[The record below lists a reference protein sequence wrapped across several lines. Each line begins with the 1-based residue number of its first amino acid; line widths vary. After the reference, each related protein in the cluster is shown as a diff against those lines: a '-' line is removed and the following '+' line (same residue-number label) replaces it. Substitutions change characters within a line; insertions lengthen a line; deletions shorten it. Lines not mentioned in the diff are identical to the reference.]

1 VLDLSSRGP
10 CTALPILATLPAQA
24 ISDLELTVTRSHIT
38 VRAAGESD
46 VAALVVLWAE
56 LRRCGA
62 LNSRLAAL
70 TDDRRIEERVRRLLN
85 QPNGRILVA
94 LMADEPVGMAMLTTV
109 PLGALNEAACVQ
121 VEYTVVA
128 ESFRRRGVGRALMG
142 AAACYAEDIGADQV
156 TVSVSP
162 MSREANRFYAQ
173 LGLTPLSVRR
183 VAPASALRRRIANLD
198 HSPVSHDQVA
208 RRPLGNRTGAR
219 TGMRAALRRMAIAS
233 AVAEQPHDA

>member
-1 VLDLSSRGP
+1 
-10 CTALPILATLPAQA
+10 
-24 ISDLELTVTRSHIT
+24 VTRSHIT

-46 VAALVVLWAE
+46 VAALVVLWEE
-56 LRRCGA
+56 LKRYGA

-70 TDDRRIEERVRRLLN
+70 TDDRRIEERVRRLISRPTSRVLLAS
-85 QPNGRILVA
+85 I
-94 LMADEPVGMAMLTTV
+94 ADEPVGMAMLTTV
-109 PLGALNEAACVQ
+109 PLGALNETACVQ

-128 ESFRRRGVGRALMG
+128 EGYRRRGVGRALMG

-183 VAPASALRRRIANLD
+183 VAPASALRRRIATLEHTPSN
-198 HSPVSHDQVA
+198 PEGAV
-208 RRPLGNRTGAR
+208 RRPLGIRTTR
-219 TGMRAALRRMAIAS
+219 TTRTAMRTALRRLAIAS
-233 AVAEQPHDA
+233 PVADQAHDA